1 MQPIVLIHG
10 YSSEGDHNTVEDI
23 YGSLPGDLRAEF
35 GDDAVVEL
43 DLARWI
49 SLSDGI
55 SIDDISLGMER
66 ALRSA
71 DFEHLIE
78 SGFHVVTH
86 STGSLVARNWV
97 RLFSEKP
104 SPIANMVHL
113 AGANFGSGLAHI
125 GRGQLARWARML
137 QGVHSGLRI
146 LDELEFGSWK
156 TMELHRHFRVPGSDM
171 YDDYEVQEFGLVG
184 SQTLQVLR
192 PLPIKY
198 VKEDSSDNTVRTAAS
213 NLNFNYVRIE
223 PDEHAFS
230 ITHEHLA
237 ELHEQR
243 LDNERLD
250 CVHYEIDSSGLAQ
263 SQRTVPFTVV
273 YETAHFGGKLGIV
286 DGSETRKRVL
296 PLLYQA
302 LSTPRDEEAYAEVAA
317 AFELNTERTLAA
329 AGRLKRKL
337 TEWDRQSQ
345 YEGHTQVVFR
355 IRDQFGLD
363 VEYTDIN
370 FQSRTRAAG
379 THQLERMIEDV
390 HKNKCHPG
398 TLVFYLRT
406 QKFDDEYVTL
416 LDDCKPIRIEITAHE
431 PDSSDIRY
439 VPLTIDI
446 EREHIPEFLQPFRTT
461 IVDVT
466 MARLPSPNVFDLE
479 RAGAG
484 G

>member
-1 MQPIVLIHG
+1 VRPIVLIHG
-10 YSSEGDHNTVEDI
+10 YSSEGSQNTVEDI
-23 YGSLPGDLRAEF
+23 YGGLPEHLRAEF
-35 GDDAVVEL
+35 GDGAVVEL

-66 ALRSA
+66 ALRSP
-71 DFEHLIE
+71 DFKHLLT

-86 STGSLVARNWV
+86 STGALVARNWV

-104 SPIANMVHL
+104 SPLANLVHL

-125 GRGQLARWARML
+125 GRGQLARWARVL
-137 QGVHSGLRI
+137 QGVHSGIRI

-156 TMELHRHFRVPGSDM
+156 TIELHRHFRVPGFDM

-184 SQTLQVLR
+184 SQTLQILR

-198 VKEDSSDNTVRTAAS
+198 VKEDSSDNTVRTSAS

-223 PDEHAFS
+223 PDEHAYE

-243 LDNERLD
+243 LDNQRLE
-250 CVHYEIDSSGLAQ
+250 CVHYETDASGLAQ
-263 SQRTVPFTVV
+263 GQRPIPFTVV
-273 YETAHFGGKLGIV
+273 YETAHFGGKIGIV
-286 DGSETRKRVL
+286 DGAENRKRVL
-296 PLLYQA
+296 PLLFQA
-302 LSTPRDEEAYAEVAA
+302 LSTPHDEGAYAEVTV
-317 AFELNTERTLAA
+317 AFDRNTERTLAS
-329 AGRLKRKL
+329 AGRLKRKI

-363 VEYTDIN
+363 VEHTDIN

-390 HKNKCHPG
+390 HKNKCNPG

-406 QKFDDEYVTL
+406 QNFDDEYVNL
-416 LDDCKPIRIEITAHE
+416 LEDCKPIRIEITAHE

-439 VPLTIDI
+439 VPLTIEITREDI
-446 EREHIPEFLQPFRTT
+446 PHFLQPFRTT
-461 IVDVT
+461 IVDIT
-466 MARLPSPNVFDLE
+466 MARLPSPNVFALE
-479 RAGAG
+479 RAEG
-484 G
+484 